1 MISLNSHYPNI
12 NYPNNALSIKKD
24 ENNEYTYTKKDEPK
38 SEEDAYW
45 EDFVQKYF
53 GEMLSEEYANKYGY
67 NGDPDV
73 KEVENSLLERMR
85 KDKLTEEEWEILNGA
100 YDIDNIEFI
109 PRDKIARIR
118 EANLLK
124 TLTSASEFA
133 RIWVAEKDERKKR
146 FIDALD
152 VKPLTQEEID
162 RFLNKQQSS
171 NSTQESNESGQ
182 NPDEKPFKAIQAKSK
197 NKETYKDDSKMN
209 ELVKKLLENK
219 FGKSEE
225 LELLFGVKFSDD
237 DAGEF
242 NKFLSSNS

>member
-152 VKPLTQEEID
+152 VKPLTQEDID
-162 RFLNKQQSS
+162 RFLANKNNQKEDKK
-171 NSTQESNESGQ
+171 TF
-182 NPDEKPFKAIQAKSK
+182 KPIQAESK
-197 NKETYKDDSKMN
+197 NKETYKDDSTRN
-209 ELVKKLLENK
+209 ELVKKLLEGK
-219 FGKSEE
+219 FSTSKE
-225 LELLFGVKFSDD
+225 LELLFGMKFSDD
-237 DAGEF
+237 DTGEF
-242 NKFLSSNS
+242 NKILSLNSTPKSIDIKA